1 MVKRIGL
8 AAFTA
13 LVAIG
18 VASPALACGGL
29 IAPDGGVNLLRTS
42 TLAAYLDGVEHY
54 ITSFEFTGKG
64 GGRFG
69 SIVPLPAVPT
79 EVKKGGRWTLQ
90 RLAEETQ
97 PPVVFSALAEESG
110 TAVAQNAKVLLTT
123 RVEALKIAVLKGGG
137 DAVGRWAE
145 EHGFLLPPDAPEV
158 LDFYA
163 ARSPI
168 FMAVKFDLAEAR
180 ERGLDSGDGTP
191 VHVTIPTSNPW
202 VPLRIL
208 GLGKAESEVIE
219 ADVYLLTEREPNLLP
234 EPAVSSGMILKQSG
248 EADENLLRDLASDR
262 GMGWLPT
269 SGMWLT
275 YLRIDATAGE
285 LDHDLAID
293 ALGVDQPSPLAAGL
307 FVPDIDG
314 GPSGDAM
321 MWWPWAVA
329 LILGAA
335 VLYLTNRAATVRR

>member
-1 MVKRIGL
+1 MRRIGL
-8 AAFTA
+8 AALTSV
-13 LVAIG
+13 VAIG
-18 VASPALACGGL
+18 VSSPALACGGL

-42 TLAAYLDGVEHY
+42 TLAAYHDGIEHY

-79 EVKKGGRWTLQ
+79 DVTKGGRWTLQ

-97 PPVVFSALAEESG
+97 PNRLVAPLAATSDEA
-110 TAVAQNAKVLLTT
+110 TFNAAKVLLRT

-145 EHGFLLPPDAPEV
+145 AHGFLLPPDAPEV

-163 ARSPI
+163 VRSPI

-180 ERGLDSGDGTP
+180 ERGLDAGDGTP

-208 GLGKAESEVIE
+208 GLGKAESEPIE
-219 ADVYLLTEREPNLLP
+219 ADVYLLTDREPNLLP
-234 EPAVSSGMILKQSG
+234 KPAASSGMILEQSR
-248 EADENLLRDLASDR
+248 EAGSDLLKDLASDR

-269 SGMWLT
+269 SNMWLT
-275 YLRIDATAGE
+275 YLRINATAGE

-293 ALGVDQPSPLAAGL
+293 ALGVDDPSPLAAGL
-307 FVPDIDG
+307 FVPDFDG
-314 GPSGDAM
+314 GPSRDYAL
-321 MWWPWAVA
+321 WWPWALA
-329 LILGAA
+329 LSLGAA
-335 VLYLTNRAATVRR
+335 ILYLTNRAATARR